1 MNWVPLF
8 CFLSFSAFAETK
20 CALYELSGNVEI
32 HKTDMVFILAKKTL
46 SEKKIPVHFRL
57 SHEFAP
63 YVNRYVTGTFIL
75 GDQILAVKKI
85 EYAVAD
91 PLNQNQSTVSKK
103 LKDESCPKL

>member
-1 MNWVPLF
+1 MKWIPLF
-8 CFLSFSAFAETK
+8 CLFSLSAFAETK

-32 HKTDMVFILAKKTL
+32 QKTDMVFILAKKTL

-57 SHEFAP
+57 SNDIAP
-63 YVNRYVTGTFIL
+63 YVNRYVTGTFVL

-85 EYAVAD
+85 DYAVPD

-103 LKDESCPKL
+103 LKDEPCPKL